1 VEPFVSLIAAAPAA
15 QLADLLSG
23 TDVKG
28 GTLNRYLVSAGE
40 SQKPKPRPPALS
52 DDVFKAAAELIKGP
66 VSKFQMDPVEMAFG
80 KDAEALWDH
89 FYYAWKGLRAHEAS
103 ELTART
109 HEHVLKIA
117 MVYSA
122 LAGYRE
128 LTGESMR
135 IAIEIGGWLESNA
148 HGLFGDVGLDRITK
162 AGQKILAAIR
172 KAGGDARVR
181 DIQQSLSRSVGS
193 DFWKALNELEAG
205 DLVSIYFRPT
215 LGNQKEKR
223 VKLMATPNTY
233 PTGITAGKVL
243 AVGDANPFDIPPGL
257 IDAASVGNG
266 HPVEA
271 YQSSG
276 MSPGRAV
283 CAYFCG
289 STSNPCETCKQPFGK
304 HASSGVVN

>member
-1 VEPFVSLIAAAPAA
+1 
-15 QLADLLSG
+15 
-23 TDVKG
+23 
-28 GTLNRYLVSAGE
+28 
-40 SQKPKPRPPALS
+40 
-52 DDVFKAAAELIKGP
+52 
-66 VSKFQMDPVEMAFG
+66 
-80 KDAEALWDH
+80 
-89 FYYAWKGLRAHEAS
+89 
-103 ELTART
+103 LTART

-122 LAGYRE
+122 LAGCRDI
-128 LTGESMR
+128 TGEAMG
-135 IAIEIGGWLESNA
+135 IAIEIGGWLDSSA
-148 HGLFGDVGLDRITK
+148 HLLFGDVGLDRITK

-193 DFWKALNELEAG
+193 DFGRSLSELEAS
-205 DLVSIYFRPT
+205 DLVSIYLKPT
-215 LGNQKEKR
+215 PGGQKEKR

-233 PTGITAGKVL
+233 RTGITGGKVL
-243 AVGDANPFDIPPGL
+243 AVGGTNPFDIPAGL
-257 IDAASVGNG
+257 ISARSAGTE

-289 STSNPCETCKQPFGK
+289 SISNPCETCKQPFSH
-304 HASSGVVN
+304 HASSGRGK